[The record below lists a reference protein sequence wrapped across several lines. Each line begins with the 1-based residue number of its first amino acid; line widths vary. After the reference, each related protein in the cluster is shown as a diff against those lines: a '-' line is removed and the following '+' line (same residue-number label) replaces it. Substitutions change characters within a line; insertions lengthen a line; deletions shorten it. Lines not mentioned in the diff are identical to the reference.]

1 MKKTVDAMG
10 DACPI
15 PVVKT
20 KKVIEELKAQG
31 GTVETFVDNE
41 IAVQNLTKL
50 GKSSGYSVL
59 SEKLEEKKFRVEIQV
74 TAGEAAQMQEQEPS
88 CIPDMR
94 RRNTVVVISSQC
106 MGEGDP
112 ELGTALMKS
121 YIYALSQQDQL
132 PSTILFYNS
141 GVKLACQDAPT
152 LEDLKSLEAQGV
164 EILACGTCLNF
175 YGLSEKL
182 QAGSDRRKNEPG
194 IPDHQAMIRER
205 KPCVVLTFSTTTAAM
220 SMEKRCGE
228 HKIPGRLIPV
238 PREITA
244 GCGLAWKMPEEDYE
258 KYKDEV
264 ESLNIT
270 VEQKVWLKL

>member
-1 MKKTVDAMG
+1 MRSGLIFFLKKTVDAMG

-20 KKVIEELKAQG
+20 KKAIEELKVQG

-50 GKSSGYSVL
+50 GKNCGYSVL

-74 TAGEAAQMQEQEPS
+74 TAGESDQMQEQDNS

-94 RRNTVVVISSQC
+94 RKNTVVVISSQC

-121 YIYALSQQDQL
+121 YIYTLSQQDQL
-132 PSTILFYNS
+132 PATILFYNS
-141 GVKLACQDAPT
+141 GVKLACEEAPT

-182 QAGSDRRKNEPG
+182 KVGNVTNMYVIAEKMSQASL
-194 IPDHQAMIRER
+194 II
-205 KPCVVLTFSTTTAAM
+205 KP
-220 SMEKRCGE
+220 
-228 HKIPGRLIPV
+228 
-238 PREITA
+238 
-244 GCGLAWKMPEEDYE
+244 
-258 KYKDEV
+258 
-264 ESLNIT
+264 
-270 VEQKVWLKL
+270 

>member
-152 LEDLKSLEAQGV
+152 LEDLKSLE
-164 EILACGTCLNF
+164 
-175 YGLSEKL
+175 K
-182 QAGSDRRKNEPG
+182 
-194 IPDHQAMIRER
+194 
-205 KPCVVLTFSTTTAAM
+205 
-220 SMEKRCGE
+220 
-228 HKIPGRLIPV
+228 
-238 PREITA
+238 
-244 GCGLAWKMPEEDYE
+244 
-258 KYKDEV
+258 
-264 ESLNIT
+264 
-270 VEQKVWLKL
+270 